1 LIAEMAISEG
11 LDAEIAA
18 VMRTKRSLRNSNLL

>member
-1 LIAEMAISEG
+1 VDSFGRVNKAMRAG

-18 VMRTKRSLRNSNLL
+18 VLEFVRS